1 MTQIHQLSSNKWTL
15 NGFRHCSF
23 TKQTIYFPRRLEMKT
38 DPDVEIGE
46 DKVKQPFPHNRKDA
60 KTERFIK
67 F

>member
-1 MTQIHQLSSNKWTL
+1 
-15 NGFRHCSF
+15 
-23 TKQTIYFPRRLEMKT
+23 MKT